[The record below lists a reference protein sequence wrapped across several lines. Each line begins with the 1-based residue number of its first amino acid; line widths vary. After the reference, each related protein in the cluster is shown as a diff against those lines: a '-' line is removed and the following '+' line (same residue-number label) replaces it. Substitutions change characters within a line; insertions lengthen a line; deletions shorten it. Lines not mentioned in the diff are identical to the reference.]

1 MSKKLISKIILLP
14 FLFFLIN
21 SQLSIQDKESI
32 ERFIL
37 QGQSKNTGFFFEK
50 TNPFKHTKEAIS
62 VLNLLGLEVKHKKEI
77 CKKISEIK
85 EIDVNIV
92 SIDKLLDCKRD
103 FKNFKPDFSK
113 SKLIDLYNEGK
124 IIDILNLNQWN
135 DLYKKLKNFLVQEN
149 GKFSLFKIS
158 ENKKRSIIAT
168 ALGVELLSLIATKS
182 PDLKSEIL
190 PVLKKGTDSLMKS
203 YSELSDDMIVF
214 LEKSIGN
221 YRLNYHVIKA
231 IKDAKKV
238 GIEIDL
244 LNNNLYKLLNYFNT
258 FKYEMISNVDN
269 AYYLLNIYKLLEK
282 VPLMQVNKDS
292 FNYLKDKNIKINFE
306 NVFGDTVDIKNSTIK
321 ISISEDLEKNPKTGD
336 SKNTK
341 KKSSY
346 DLDDDENEEEKSNL
360 GTTKKEIKITSP
372 KKEVEFD
379 LSEMIKGPGYFSL
392 SLTMDNKNFGLR
404 EHKTKIIRSYSEVKI
419 ESVDFEIID
428 KIKDQNS
435 QHLPVIK
442 NPLKYSEILKANQDC
457 SLVARVKVSFPG
469 GKKPTVMEQVF
480 LRLTNTDLQKSYNA
494 YATKFDSKENE
505 YFIGFELDDPV
516 NMESYNGI
524 YDISIVM
531 SDPIIKKVLKWDFGQ
546 IRISFTKPSDPLD
559 EQRALKNNLQ
569 PKMEPT
575 FSPEVKREKNF
586 VIASIFSCFI
596 LFLTVLLI
604 IVLIKSDSNI
614 NNFPK
619 GSFAFFMNVLFIGVL
634 LIFAYVLFLFWTKFN
649 ILQTMFFFVVTLIPV
664 SFIVYKALKNHQI
677 EITVPKRED

>member
-14 FLFFLIN
+14 ILFFLIN

-32 ERFIL
+32 ENFIL

-50 TNPFKHTKEAIS
+50 SNPFKHTKEAIS

-85 EIDVNIV
+85 EIDINIV
-92 SIDKLLDCKRD
+92 SIDKLLGCKRD
-103 FKNFKPDFSK
+103 FKNYKPDFSK

-124 IIDILNLNQWN
+124 IVDALNLNQWN
-135 DLYKKLKNFLVQEN
+135 ELYKKLKNFLVEEN

-168 ALGVELLSLIATKS
+168 SLGIELLSLIANKN

-190 PVLKKGTDSLMKS
+190 PILKKSTNILIKS
-203 YSELSDDMIVF
+203 YSELNDDMIVF
-214 LEKSIGN
+214 LEKNIGN
-221 YRLNYHVIKA
+221 YRLNYHAIKA

-238 GIEIDL
+238 GVEIDL

-282 VPLMQVNKDS
+282 VPLMKINKDS

-306 NVFGDTVDIKNSTIK
+306 NVFGDLIEIKNSTIK

-336 SKNTK
+336 NKNSK
-341 KKSSY
+341 KKSTY
-346 DLDDDENEEEKSNL
+346 DLDDDENEEEKNNL

-419 ESVDFEIID
+419 ESIDFEIID
-428 KIKDQNS
+428 KIKDQNN
-435 QHLPVIK
+435 QHLPIIK
-442 NPLKYSEILKANQDC
+442 NPQKYSEILKANQDC

-480 LRLTNTDLQKSYNA
+480 LRLKNSDLEKSYNA
-494 YATKFDSKENE
+494 YASKFDSKENE
-505 YFIGFELDDPV
+505 YLIGFELDDPV

-524 YDISIVM
+524 YDISIIM
-531 SDPIIKKVLKWDFGQ
+531 SDPLIKNVLKWDFGQ

-559 EQRALKNNLQ
+559 EQRALKNKLQ

-604 IVLIKSDSNI
+604 IVLIKSDSNV

-634 LIFAYVLFLFWTKFN
+634 LVFAYVLFLFWTKFN
-649 ILQTMFFFVVTLIPV
+649 ILQIMFFFVVTLIPV

-677 EITVPKRED
+677 EITVPKSED